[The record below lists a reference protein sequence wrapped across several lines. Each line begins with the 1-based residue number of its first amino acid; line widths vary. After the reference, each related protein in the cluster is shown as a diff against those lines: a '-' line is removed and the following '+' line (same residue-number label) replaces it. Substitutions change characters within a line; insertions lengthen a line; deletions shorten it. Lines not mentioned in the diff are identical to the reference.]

1 VVTTLYTLHD
11 AAFAYP
17 GRPPSVAG
25 ITIGIERGDHAA
37 LVGMNGAGKSTL
49 LHMLAGL
56 LYPTSGQVLFEGM
69 PLTHEHIEH
78 DAEFRK
84 SFRSRVGILFQN
96 SDTQLFCP
104 TVREEVAFGPLQLWR
119 RDEAMGRVDAML
131 DRLEIARLAG
141 EAPYALS
148 GGEKR
153 RVALASVLVMEPEVL
168 LLDEPATNLDPR
180 TCDFLFDILDE
191 VVADPDRTVITATH
205 DLEVARELA
214 PRCIILSPE
223 HGVAA
228 DGQADRVL
236 ADEALLR
243 GVNLIGSRGG
253 TGGRRGG

>member
-1 VVTTLYTLHD
+1 VVSALYTLHD

-17 GRPPSVAG
+17 GRQPSVQG
-25 ITIGIERGDHAA
+25 ISLEIPRGDHVA

-78 DAEFRK
+78 DAAFRRG
-84 SFRSRVGILFQN
+84 FRSRVGILFQN

-104 TVREEVAFGPLQLWR
+104 TVREEVAFGPLQVLG
-119 RDEAMGRVDAML
+119 RDEAMARVDEMMG
-131 DRLEIARLAG
+131 RLEIGRLAD

-153 RVALASVLVMEPEVL
+153 RVALASVLVMRPEVL

-191 VVADPDRTVITATH
+191 VVADPERTVITATH

-214 PRCIILSPE
+214 PRCVILSPD
-223 HGVAA
+223 HGIAA
-228 DGQADRVL
+228 DGPAEQTLGD
-236 ADEALLR
+236 DDLLR
-243 GVNLIGSRGG
+243 RVNLIGAR
-253 TGGRRGG
+253 RRGGAQPTA